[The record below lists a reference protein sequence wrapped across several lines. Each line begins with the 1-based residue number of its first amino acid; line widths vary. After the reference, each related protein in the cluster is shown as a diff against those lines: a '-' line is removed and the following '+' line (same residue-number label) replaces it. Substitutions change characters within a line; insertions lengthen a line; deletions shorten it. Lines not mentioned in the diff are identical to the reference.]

1 MIKRQA
7 TIPDIGIQ
15 LKGPINKIDLGW
27 LLTAE
32 QNTTKAVFFYMMQW

>member
-1 MIKRQA
+1 MIKREV

-15 LKGPINKIDLGW
+15 LKGPINKKDLGW

-32 QNTTKAVFFYMMQW
+32 QKTTVFYSVI

>member
-1 MIKRQA
+1 MLFIIRLLKNKA
-7 TIPDIGIQ
+7 IQ

>member
-7 TIPDIGIQ
+7 NTPDIATH
-15 LKGPINKIDLGW
+15 LKRPINNLDLDW

-32 QNTTKAVFFYMMQW
+32 QKTTVFYSVI

>member
-7 TIPDIGIQ
+7 TIPDIGTH
-15 LKGPINKIDLGW
+15 LKRPINKIELDW

-32 QNTTKAVFFYMMQW
+32 QKTTVFYNVI